1 MELARTG
8 AEFPRC
14 CDFPWKGDAHA
25 RCSLAKF
32 FIPAHLY
39 PSHLRGNRV
48 RGGREV
54 GFWAMDY
61 DALPEPK
68 RVFRAIWELEAQVN
82 NGGFHQYFWN
92 TSAWTV
98 PGISDAL
105 RAIGATAT
113 AAIVNDAIAAVGRN
127 VPWQDDEARREKL
140 AASPDTVRQELEGLD
155 QAFFRYPNDLTTLLY
170 QYVCKHRNQI
180 GAPVDF

>member
-1 MELARTG
+1 MAIDQREMN
-8 AEFPRC
+8 
-14 CDFPWKGDAHA
+14 
-25 RCSLAKF
+25 
-32 FIPAHLY
+32 
-39 PSHLRGNRV
+39 LRLIRLSED
-48 RGGREV
+48 RDV
-54 GFWAMDY
+54 GFWAVDY

-92 TSAWTV
+92 TSAWAV
-98 PGISDAL
+98 PGITDAL

-113 AAIVNDAIAAVGRN
+113 AAVVNAAIAPVGRD

-140 AASPDTVRQELEGLD
+140 ATSPDTVRQELEDLD

-180 GAPVDF
+180 GAPAGF